1 MNTTPALSAAL
12 LALSLSPAVA
22 QKAPAPEAFVDA
34 LEGVFGAQPGFRRSH
49 AKGVCATGTFV
60 GNAEGRALSQASL
73 FDGARH
79 GAIARFSVGGGNPK
93 VSDKSRSVR
102 GLALQISLPTNET
115 FVTTMISAP
124 VFFVGSPENFPP
136 FFEARRPDPA
146 TGMPDPAKVK
156 AFNEA
161 HPDTKPQIDYLAKA
175 PVPASYGAVNYWG
188 VHAFRFAN
196 ARNVETFA
204 KWRFQPVAGVQGLS
218 PEQMQTLPNDF
229 LADELTQRVAGGAV
243 AFDMILQIGET
254 GDNTVSPV
262 VEWPASRREVVVGR
276 LTIERIDAAA
286 AAACQDVT
294 FIPLNLPKGI
304 APSDDPVLKARNEAY
319 VVSLSRRMAK

>member
-22 QKAPAPEAFVDA
+22 QKMPAPETFVDA

-49 AKGVCATGTFV
+49 AKGVCATGAFV

-73 FDGARH
+73 FDGGSHRT
-79 GAIARFSVGGGNPK
+79 IARFSVGGGNPT

-102 GLALQISLPTNET
+102 GLALQISLPANET
-115 FVTTMISAP
+115 FVTAMISAP

-146 TGMPDPAKVK
+146 TGAPDSAKVK
-156 AFNEA
+156 TFNDMY
-161 HPDTKPQIDYLAKA
+161 PDTKPQIDYLAKA
-175 PVPASYGAVNYWG
+175 PIPASYAAVNYWG
-188 VHAFRFAN
+188 VHAFRFTN
-196 ARNVETFA
+196 ARNVTAFA
-204 KWRFQPVAGVQGLS
+204 KWRFQPVGGTLGLTA
-218 PEQMQTLPNDF
+218 EQLQTLPNDF
-229 LADELTQRVAGGAV
+229 LADELTQRLTVGPV
-243 AFDMILQIGET
+243 AFDMILQVGEP

-262 VEWPASRREVVVGR
+262 VEWPTSRREIAVGR
-276 LTIERIDAAA
+276 LTIDRIDAAA
-286 AAACQDVT
+286 AAQCKDVT

-304 APSDDPVLKARNEAY
+304 APSDDPVLRARNEAY
-319 VVSLSRRMAK
+319 AISLSRRIAK

>member
-1 MNTTPALSAAL
+1 MKHAPLLSAAM
-12 LALSLSPAVA
+12 LAFAASPVIA
-22 QKAPAPEAFVDA
+22 QQAPAPEAFVDA

-60 GNAEGRALSQASL
+60 GNAEGRGLSRASL
-73 FDGARH
+73 FDGGRH
-79 GAIARFSVGGGNPK
+79 QAIARFSVGGGNPK

-102 GLALQISLPTNET
+102 GLALQMSLPANEI

-146 TGMPDPAKVK
+146 TGVADPAKVK
-156 AFNEA
+156 AFNDA
-161 HPDTKPQIDYLAKA
+161 HPDAKPQIDYLAKA
-175 PVPASYGAVNYWG
+175 PIPASYATVNYWG
-188 VHAFRFAN
+188 VHAFRLTN
-196 ARNVETFA
+196 ARDVTTFA

-218 PEQMQTLPNDF
+218 PEQIQTLPNDF
-229 LADELTQRVAGGAV
+229 LVDELTQRVAGGAV

-319 VVSLSRRMAK
+319 VVSLSRRLAK